1 MVPFLGSI
9 MFEVASAFRKKC
21 TFEVKKIC
29 RTRILFMIDEKL
41 NIPPLKFNRF
51 MPNCEIV
58 KNNT

>member
-21 TFEVKKIC
+21 MFEVKKIFK
-29 RTRILFMIDEKL
+29 TRILFMIDEKI

-51 MPNCEIV
+51 MPN
-58 KNNT
+58 